1 MNFNNIIQY
10 NEHWFDDVTLPTGI
24 DRDLMK
30 QNIILK
36 CGLLQ
41 PLYGEPDLFQKFIGF
56 WFAKKYWNIE
66 KLIALFAKEYDPLEN
81 YNRTEDLHRE
91 YEDNGAD
98 QDKLTNNLSEGHTG
112 TDETERKTSAMNE
125 STYQPDNSEEFTHG
139 EVISNTGT
147 ATTDKKID
155 HDGFEDAEN
164 HVYGNIG
171 VTTSQQMWIQEKD
184 LVNDNNIYDI
194 ITLWLMDDLFIGV
207 Y

>member
-81 YNRTEDLHRE
+81 YNRTEELHRE
-91 YEDNGAD
+91 YEDNGQD
-98 QDKLTNNLSEGHTG
+98 QDKLTNDLTRTDNLSEAHTG
-112 TDETERKTSAMNE
+112 TDATERKTSAMNE
-125 STYQPDNSEEFTHG
+125 STYQPDN
-139 EVISNTGT
+139 
-147 ATTDKKID
+147 A
-155 HDGFEDAEN
+155 
-164 HVYGNIG
+164 
-171 VTTSQQMWIQEKD
+171 
-184 LVNDNNIYDI
+184 
-194 ITLWLMDDLFIGV
+194 
-207 Y
+207 